1 MFTPAPEF
9 PSVDPAADIGTDLMR
24 LVEWQVGFGCR
35 YPGSEAHRT
44 FRRALHEALGRFTDR
59 VVLQEYEIP
68 FLGTSVG
75 CTNIAAVFRGNGTA
89 GRGPVLF
96 GTHFD
101 TRLTADNEP
110 SPELRA
116 KPIPGANDGGSGT
129 AVLLY
134 LASDLARLSRDG
146 ALSRDVQLALFDAE
160 DVGHLYG
167 NPFSTGAEVYA
178 ARPPLPLPA
187 EVVVLDMVGG
197 REMVFDIDAHISRY
211 RASFPITK
219 TLFSLGAGIGP
230 RAFGG
235 AKPDPFK
242 FIISDHAP
250 FMTRGIPSCILID
263 IDYPEWHTLRDL
275 PDAMDGASL
284 ALVRRVLLEFLGVR
298 TSR

>member
-1 MFTPAPEF
+1 
-9 PSVDPAADIGTDLMR
+9 MR
-24 LVEWQVGFGCR
+24 LVAWQVGFGCR
-35 YPGSEAHRT
+35 YPGSEAHRL
-44 FRRALHEALGRFTDR
+44 FRLALREALGRYAES

-68 FLGTSVG
+68 FLGTRVG
-75 CTNIAAVFRGNGTA
+75 CTNIAAEFRGNGA
-89 GRGPVLF
+89 SGSGPVLF

-110 SPELRA
+110 DPERR
-116 KPIPGANDGGSGT
+116 KQPIPGANDGGSGT

-134 LASDLARLSRDG
+134 LASDLARLSREG
-146 ALSRDVQLALFDAE
+146 LLARDVQLVLFDAE

-178 ARPPLPLPA
+178 SHHPLPLPE

-197 REMVFDIDAHISRY
+197 RDAVFDIDAHISRY
-211 RASFPITK
+211 RASFPLTK
-219 TLFSLGAGIGP
+219 TLFSIGSSFGR

-275 PDAMDGASL
+275 PDAMDGAAL
-284 ALVRRVLLEFLGVR
+284 AMVRRVLLEFLTVR
-298 TSR
+298 TGG